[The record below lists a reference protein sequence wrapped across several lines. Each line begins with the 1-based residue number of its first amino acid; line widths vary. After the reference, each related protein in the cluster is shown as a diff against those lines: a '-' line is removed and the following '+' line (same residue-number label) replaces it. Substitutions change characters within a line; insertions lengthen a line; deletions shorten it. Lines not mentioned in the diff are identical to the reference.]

1 MHSQAN
7 QGNRLQREHFAALPL
22 LLLPVDLLL
31 IESSRRGYCMC
42 S

>member
-1 MHSQAN
+1 MQPQAS
-7 QGNRLQREHFAALPL
+7 QGNWLRSASIATPLL

-31 IESSRRGYCMC
+31 IPSSRRGYCMC